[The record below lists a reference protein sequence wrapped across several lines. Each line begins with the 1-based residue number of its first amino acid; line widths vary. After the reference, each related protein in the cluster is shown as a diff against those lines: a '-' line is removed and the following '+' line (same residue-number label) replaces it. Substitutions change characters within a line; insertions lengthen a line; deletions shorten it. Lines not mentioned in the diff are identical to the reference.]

1 MPPELH
7 EDFGEKIGGAKKDL
21 WKDRGLYTDDL
32 DGMNEREAEKYVKKD
47 NVWKK
52 PDYQAMLDEGTPL
65 GVVFYMKKARDSLN
79 ASPQY
84 PYRDNTPEKRLDRQ
98 KQYVETVRELQA
110 VVEGVRTVEDVMQVC
125 DRFFLD
131 NGYLEKRHGYGST
144 PAYQGTKKG
153 SDNPVITNKLFR
165 ALRVHS
171 LAEFKRDYTRQ
182 AQKEQFGVAKEQLE
196 FLEEMNK
203 RYKEVRGDIY
213 KAQSVIQMAKN
224 YEQMASMFVKY
235 VDRVRD
241 LNGKQISYAQG
252 RSMVNEGFQYLLYAS
267 REVKRAREYLDSK
280 SQVSEEERM
289 AQLAEC
295 NRQISK
301 ANAAMYNHIRGSYE
315 DIDRGMRL
323 AEAYDS
329 LEDAFKIN
337 W

>member
-1 MPPELH
+1 MRRL
-7 EDFGEKIGGAKKDL
+7 IYVT
-21 WKDRGLYTDDL
+21 GLCIALIFSTSQRASAQFATFDASNL
-32 DGMNEREAEKYVKKD
+32 AQSILGFLQDGD
-47 NVWKK
+47 N
-52 PDYQAMLDEGTPL
+52 M
-65 GVVFYMKKARDSLN
+65 
-79 ASPQY
+79 
-84 PYRDNTPEKRLDRQ
+84 
-98 KQYVETVRELQA
+98 
-110 VVEGVRTVEDVMQVC
+110 
-125 DRFFLD
+125 
-131 NGYLEKRHGYGST
+131 
-144 PAYQGTKKG
+144 
-153 SDNPVITNKLFR
+153 VI
-165 ALRVHS
+165 
-171 LAEFKRDYTRQ
+171 
-182 AQKEQFGVAKEQLE
+182 
-196 FLEEMNK
+196 
-203 RYKEVRGDIY
+203 RGDIY

-315 DIDRGMRL
+315 DI
-323 AEAYDS
+323 
-329 LEDAFKIN
+329 FKIN